1 MTGVLHGPGTGRVS
15 LAAHS
20 VRSLAATR
28 VVRPYGPH
36 TMLQIATALKRWG
49 FGPAGG
55 FASLAARVPRRTA
68 IVDDAGSLTFAELH
82 AQANALARALAVGG
96 VAEGDAVALLCR
108 NHRWFVIATVAV
120 SRLGAD
126 VLYLNTAFS
135 GPQVAELLGR
145 ERPVAV
151 LYDAE
156 FDSVLARTDGGIR
169 RIVGWVGD
177 APVPAGAEVIDDLVR
192 GGDAKELSPP
202 SREGRS
208 VILTSGTTGTP
219 KGANRPP
226 GTLTAAA
233 ALVSRIPLRFGRST
247 HIAAP
252 MFHTWGWAHLN
263 LAMLLGSTLVL
274 RTRFDPEGFLAA
286 VSENRCDAA
295 VVIPVMLH
303 RILELPAQTCDAYD
317 TSSLRVVAA
326 SGSALPGDLATE
338 WMDAFGDTLY
348 NTYGSTE
355 CAWVTIAH
363 PAEMRERR
371 GTAGRPPLGT
381 SVALFDDHDQPL
393 TSDQPGRIFVAN
405 PAQFEGYT
413 NGDNK
418 AMIDHMMSTGDIGR
432 IAEGLLFV
440 EGRDD
445 DMIVSG
451 GENVYPQ
458 EVEDALARH
467 ADVLEAAC
475 IPVGDTQWGQRLVA
489 YVALVP
495 GSEVCEDDLTDH
507 VKQQLARYKVP
518 RSIRFVDELP
528 RNATGKVLKRELTAD

>member
-1 MTGVLHGPGTGRVS
+1 MTGVLQGPGAGRAS
-15 LAAHS
+15 RAAHS
-20 VRSLAATR
+20 IRSLAATR

-36 TMLQIATALKRWG
+36 TVFQIAKSLTRWG
-49 FGPAGG
+49 LGPAGG
-55 FASLAARVPRRTA
+55 FASLAARVPERTA
-68 IVDDAGSLTFAELH
+68 IVDDVGSLTFTELH
-82 AQANALARALAVGG
+82 TRANALARALAASG
-96 VAEGDAVALLCR
+96 VTEGDAVALLCR

-135 GPQVAELLGR
+135 GPQVVELLDR
-145 ERPVAV
+145 ERPVVV

-156 FDSVLARTDGGIR
+156 FESVLAHAGFR
-169 RIVGWVGD
+169 RIVAWAGD
-177 APVPAGAEVIDDLVR
+177 APLPAGAEVIDDLVGAQDGR
-192 GGDAKELSPP
+192 ELSPP

-219 KGANRPP
+219 KGATRPP

-286 VSENRCDAA
+286 VSENHCDTA
-295 VVIPVMLH
+295 VVIPVML
-303 RILELPAQTCDAYD
+303 RRVLELPAPTRSRYD
-317 TSSLRVVAA
+317 TRRLRVVAA

-338 WMDAFGDTLY
+338 WMDAFGDNLY

-355 CAWVTIAH
+355 CAWVTIAQ
-363 PAEMRERR
+363 PAEMRARP

-381 SVALFDDHDQPL
+381 SVALFDDDDEPV
-393 TSDQPGRIFVAN
+393 SGGQPGRIFVAN

-413 NGDNK
+413 NGDHK
-418 AMIDHMMSTGDIGR
+418 AMIDTMMSTGDIGR
-432 IAEGLLFV
+432 ITDGLLFV

-445 DMIVSG
+445 DMVVSG

-458 EVEDALARH
+458 EVEDVLVRH
-467 ADVLEAAC
+467 VDVLEAAC
-475 IPVGDTQWGQRLVA
+475 VPVDDPQWGQRLVA
-489 YVALVP
+489 YVAVVP
-495 GSEVCEDDLTDH
+495 GSKVTEADLAGH

-518 RSIRFVDELP
+518 RSIRFCEELP